1 MKILKRIGIGL
12 LSLIGILLVVIIG
25 YVGYMQMHYYRIP
38 DNRKLSIKNNQSKQL
53 SLHHLYSI
61 ITYNVGFGAYN
72 HNFDFFMDKGELKNG
87 TKTQGTRGTAFS
99 KQSVLASTNGVI
111 KTMKKQ
117 NPDFMLFQEI
127 DTHSTRSHYVNQV
140 NLVEHA
146 FKNYDHVFA
155 NNFHSAYLAWPL
167 YDPHGSVQ
175 SGLLSMSKYHMQS
188 AVRRKYPVSSAF
200 ISKFTDLDRC
210 FTVMH
215 YPIKGGKELI
225 VINSHMSA
233 YDKGGKMRKAQMK
246 ILSKVIEAEYKAG
259 NYVIVGGDFN
269 HALGRDMLTHFDH
282 QEKIPSW
289 VSVLDQKMLPKDF
302 IMVKATNRERVAT
315 VRSTDMKYRPKVNY
329 QTVGDGFIISKNI
342 KAKATDINTDYR
354 YADHNPVRLGF
365 SLK

>member
-99 KQSVLASTNGVI
+99 KQSVLASTDGAI

-188 AVRRKYPVSSAF
+188 AVRKKYPVSSAF